1 MAEHQL
7 SGKVVV
13 ITGASSGFGKGAAL
27 EFAQR
32 GASLVLAARRDEQ
45 LQEVVR
51 ECESRGARAAAI
63 STDVSQQGDVQ
74 LLAQFALTEFN
85 RIDVWVNNAGV
96 GVVGRFEEVPLNDH
110 VQVIETDLLG
120 TFYGSYFAMRQF
132 RRQGSGILINVA
144 SLLGKVPAPYHASY
158 AAAKFGIV
166 GLSAV
171 LRQELEQ
178 AKVDGVH
185 VCTVMP
191 VSTDTPFFQHA
202 GSYTGHEVRPIPP
215 VQDPQEVIDTIV
227 RLATNP
233 KDEVAI
239 GAAGKVMTLAHALAP
254 GIIEKLMSR
263 QTHKEDFEKA
273 PPAQETSGNI
283 RQPSQEGSGV
293 RGGWRGTKAG

>member
-45 LQEVVR
+45 LQEGVR

-132 RRQGSGILINVA
+132 RRQG
-144 SLLGKVPAPYHASY
+144 
-158 AAAKFGIV
+158 
-166 GLSAV
+166 
-171 LRQELEQ
+171 
-178 AKVDGVH
+178 
-185 VCTVMP
+185 
-191 VSTDTPFFQHA
+191 
-202 GSYTGHEVRPIPP
+202 
-215 VQDPQEVIDTIV
+215 
-227 RLATNP
+227 
-233 KDEVAI
+233 
-239 GAAGKVMTLAHALAP
+239 
-254 GIIEKLMSR
+254 
-263 QTHKEDFEKA
+263 
-273 PPAQETSGNI
+273 
-283 RQPSQEGSGV
+283 
-293 RGGWRGTKAG
+293 